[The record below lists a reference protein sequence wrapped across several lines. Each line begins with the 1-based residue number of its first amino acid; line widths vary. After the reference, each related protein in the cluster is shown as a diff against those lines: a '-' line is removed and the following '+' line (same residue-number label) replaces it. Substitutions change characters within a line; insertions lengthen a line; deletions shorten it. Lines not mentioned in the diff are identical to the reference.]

1 MSHHLRP
8 ALATVD
14 LTAFDLTVT
23 ERACVVDL
31 DEVIRLRSRA
41 VISHAGTVVSIED
54 DGDPATLSAAA
65 RLALGGHCT
74 PKGLNPLGLHVYHLG
89 SLPRRG
95 LVEVADVPP
104 APLSTATPL
113 RRGSARRRCTA
124 PTSARPDLGPA

>member
-14 LTAFDLTVT
+14 LTGFELTEI
-23 ERACVVDL
+23 ERACDVDL

-65 RLALGGHCT
+65 RLALGGHCI
-74 PKGLNPLGLHVYHLG
+74 PKGLNPLGLRVYHLD
-89 SLPRRG
+89 
-95 LVEVADVPP
+95 E
-104 APLSTATPL
+104 
-113 RRGSARRRCTA
+113 
-124 PTSARPDLGPA
+124 TSSQE